1 MKKFVVMSAPLFA
14 LFALAGPSAANIGSP
29 CAEAKAGEPK
39 LICFCQPGG
48 TNCRCTKVAEDGSG
62 VETW

>member
-1 MKKFVVMSAPLFA
+1 MKKTMISATLFA
-14 LFALAGPSAANIGSP
+14 MAALSGPSVAGLP
-29 CAEAKAGEPK
+29 CAKSADGE